1 MSDSPAQGKQ
11 REHKEEGE
19 MNKLIEVRDVD
30 GPSLVRINRNYVH
43 KKDDNYPRNEGGCRP
58 SMSIYMRPLASHVKD
73 IYRDA

>member
-11 REHKEEGE
+11 REHKEKGE

-30 GPSLVRINRNYVH
+30 GPSLVRINRNNVH
-43 KKDDNYPRNEGGCRP
+43 KKDDNYPHDEGGCRP
-58 SMSIYMRPLASHVKD
+58 IVHMNMRPLASHVKD